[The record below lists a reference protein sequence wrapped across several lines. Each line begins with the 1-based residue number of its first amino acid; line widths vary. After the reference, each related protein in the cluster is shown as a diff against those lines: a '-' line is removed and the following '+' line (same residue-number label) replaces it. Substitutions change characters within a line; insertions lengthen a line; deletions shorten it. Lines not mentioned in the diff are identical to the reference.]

1 MSTPMTS
8 MTWFEREFKLD
19 LPLWMYPNVVERVR
33 GTPARLEDRLLHLS
47 QREIFTKR
55 TGDKWS
61 IQEHVGHLLDLGTLD
76 QGRLDDYEAGLET
89 LRAADLENRKTH
101 EANHNA
107 NTIERLLNEFRAER
121 SAFARRLDT
130 YDAEFIKRTALH
142 PRLKQPMR
150 VIDFIFFIA
159 EHDDHHLAR
168 IGELIKNS
176 DK

>member
-1 MSTPMTS
+1 MITPMS
-8 MTWFEREFKLD
+8 WFEREFRLD
-19 LPLWMYPNVVERVR
+19 LPLSMYPNVVERVR
-33 GTPARLEDRLLHLS
+33 GTPARLEDRLLPLS
-47 QREIFTKR
+47 QREIFTQR

-76 QGRLDDYEAGLET
+76 SGRLDDYETGLEI
-89 LRAADLENRKTH
+89 LRSADLENRKTH

-107 NTIERLLNEFRAER
+107 NSLERILKEFRAER

-130 YDAEFIKRTALH
+130 YDAGFIARTALH

-150 VIDFIFFIA
+150 VLDLIFFIA